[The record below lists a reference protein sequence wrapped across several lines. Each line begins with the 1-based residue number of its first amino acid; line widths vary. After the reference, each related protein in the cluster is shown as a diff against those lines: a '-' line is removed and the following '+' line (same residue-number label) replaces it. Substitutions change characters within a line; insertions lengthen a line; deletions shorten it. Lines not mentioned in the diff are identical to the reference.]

1 MPEIL
6 VKFQDKIVERIVTE
20 KERLS
25 IGRSADN
32 DIVLD
37 NRGVSR
43 RHAQIEFTDKG
54 ALLID
59 NDSLNGTFLNQRK
72 VTEHRLGNRDT
83 ITIGKFDLIFFSEA
97 ESTKKMSDMDG
108 TMVLNTKKQKDLI
121 DLDREAEEMAAQIG
135 ASILLELVGEEKL
148 THPLDK
154 ETVTIGKASFVDVKV
169 GGFLLPKIQAKVE
182 HEADGYHLVN
192 IGRPKKTKVN
202 GEMVNG
208 AILKNGDVVQVGNST
223 FRFIAGA
230 E

>member
-43 RHAQIEFTDKG
+43 RHAQIEFISDG

-72 VTEHRLGNRDT
+72 VSEHRLSNRDT
-83 ITIGKFDLIFFSEA
+83 ITIGKFDLVFFTEA
-97 ESTKKMSDMDG
+97 EPTKKMSDMDG

-121 DLDREAEEMAAQIG
+121 DLDREAQEMAAQIG
-135 ASILLELVGEEKL
+135 ASILLEMVGEEKR
-148 THPLDK
+148 THALDK
-154 ETVTIGKASFVDVKV
+154 GTITIGKANYVDVRV
-169 GGFLLPKIQAKVE
+169 GGFLTPKIQAKVE
-182 HEADGYHLVN
+182 READGYHLVN
-192 IGRPKKTKVN
+192 IGRSKKTKVN
-202 GEMVNG
+202 GEIADGV
-208 AILKNGDVVQVGNST
+208 ILKNGDVVQIGGST